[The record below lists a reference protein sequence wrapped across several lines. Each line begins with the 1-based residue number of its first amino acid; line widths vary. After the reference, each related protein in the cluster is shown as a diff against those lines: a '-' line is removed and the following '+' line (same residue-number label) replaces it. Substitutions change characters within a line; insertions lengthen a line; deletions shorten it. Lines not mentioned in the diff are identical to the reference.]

1 MKENLPKKV
10 IYSNLFVWKLDVK
23 APDVLLYRLISRPK
37 TQNENKTGQTSSHY
51 NHNQKQG
58 QVSNYFSCEILKNTK
73 LTLVEYKA
81 GKLSI
86 KKIHYVDK
94 YTNCHKTAR
103 DYPNQYLRNNLRQP
117 KERTVGL
124 LSSRVRRW
132 ILIPKAL

>member
-58 QVSNYFSCEILKNTK
+58 
-73 LTLVEYKA
+73 
-81 GKLSI
+81 
-86 KKIHYVDK
+86 
-94 YTNCHKTAR
+94 
-103 DYPNQYLRNNLRQP
+103 
-117 KERTVGL
+117 
-124 LSSRVRRW
+124 
-132 ILIPKAL
+132 